1 MARHDHSGRRVPR
14 NAHPITDGID
24 AGITRR
30 RGVGVSRQHTL
41 TDWMGPKSQNCV
53 YRNSSVMLGD
63 MLPTYR
69 LVVSGSWWGRL
80 VVRGGGNWNLGIWG
94 WGGGCWGFG

>member
-1 MARHDHSGRRVPR
+1 MPR
-14 NAHPITDGID
+14 NVHPSTDAMH

-41 TDWMGPKSQNCV
+41 TDWMGPKSQNCL

-69 LVVSGSWWGRL
+69 LVVSGSCWGE
-80 VVRGGGNWNLGIWG
+80 VGGERAGDLWILGL
-94 WGGGCWGFG
+94 GGGCCGLG